1 MNTDN
6 SYEWRRQLLWG
17 LVLIAVGV
25 TFLLDQMEIIEVQ
38 QLWHYWPLLMVILGI
53 NKMIGYPTAKH
64 FTDGLWTMLIGLWLF
79 AVLENEFGLTFRNS
93 WPLPI
98 IVCGITMV
106 LEPLIRKRFAPNEEV
121 RNEK

>member
-6 SYEWRRQLLWG
+6 SYEWRKQLLWG

-79 AVLENEFGLTFRNS
+79 AVFENEFGLTFRNS
-93 WPLPI
+93 WPFPI

>member
-25 TFLLDQMEIIEVQ
+25 TFLLDQMEFIEVQ